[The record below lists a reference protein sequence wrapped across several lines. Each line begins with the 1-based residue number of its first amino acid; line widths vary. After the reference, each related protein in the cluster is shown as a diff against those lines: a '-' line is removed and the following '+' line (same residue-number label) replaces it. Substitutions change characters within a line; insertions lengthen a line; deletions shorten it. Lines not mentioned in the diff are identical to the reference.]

1 MLKKMVMGALL
12 GGVFLFNTSNVT
24 FADPPGEEN
33 RPSFTESTS
42 GDDIKKERP
51 NKPRRDNDKINH
63 ERNRNGD
70 RDRDDKRPPRH
81 DNDRNHHRGDND
93 RNYDRPHRD
102 NDKNYDRQHRYEKD
116 KEKVKDG
123 KRPPRPPRDKKGD
136 NNNHP
141 HHNNGDKNH
150 R

>member
-1 MLKKMVMGALL
+1 MLKKLVMGALL

-42 GDDIKKERP
+42 GD
-51 NKPRRDNDKINH
+51 
-63 ERNRNGD
+63 
-70 RDRDDKRPPRH
+70 RDRDDKRPPRPPRH

-93 RNYDRPHRD
+93 KNYDRPNHRGD

-116 KEKVKDG
+116 KDNNKDG